1 MSFMDN
7 SLSFSTSWSSPQ
19 TVTTT
24 AFSTNIID
32 VTGAGVGNA
41 PTMISA
47 FPASNTAVGFDI
59 GAGDGVAIPYLYIT
73 VPATTGGTQT
83 GTVTISLSAA
93 PDSGTYTEGTYTV
106 LLTLPAITGTNLN
119 SALGHYIIVPVPP
132 TQFAWSAELPPRFY
146 RLTYTVSGTQS
157 TKFLAG
163 LMLNPPSSLL
173 FGQYANNYAVV

>member
-7 SLSFSTSWSSPQ
+7 SLAFSTSWSSAQ

-24 AFSTNIID
+24 TDSTNVVD
-32 VTGAGVGNA
+32 VTGAGSGNA
-41 PTMISA
+41 PAMISG
-47 FPASNTAVGFDI
+47 FPSSNTAIGDDY
-59 GAGDGVAIPYLYIT
+59 GAGDGVAIPYLYVT
-73 VPATTGGTQT
+73 VPSLTGGTQT

-93 PDSGTYTEGTYTV
+93 PDDGSYGQGTYTT
-106 LLTLPAITGTNLN
+106 LFSLPAITGTNLN

-132 TQFAWSAELPPRFY
+132 TQFAWTGEKPPRFY
-146 RLTYTVSGTQS
+146 KLTYTVSGTQS

-173 FGQYANNYAVV
+173 ADQYNNNFTVV